1 MNRLALFASLIVGM
15 GIGYFFGWTD
25 YKRQDPWKLKCLVCQ
40 DELRGTY
47 RLNGALTDM
56 VVECER
62 KLIKKKRITAFQ
74 LQVLPELENGGLSI
88 NPDNGNSLE
97 PTQKKTTTRAPIL
110 QEDLIDQ
117 KRVLSTGEGV
127 VCPER
132 TVSGWTSYV
141 IQRDQETR
149 MVPGRTEN

>member
-1 MNRLALFASLIVGM
+1 MNRMALFVPLIVGI
-15 GIGYFFGWTD
+15 GVGYFLGWTD
-25 YKRQDPWKLKCLVCQ
+25 YKRQDPWKLKCLTCQ
-40 DELRGTY
+40 DELNGTY

-62 KLIKKKRITAFQ
+62 KLVKKKRITAFR

-88 NPDNGNSLE
+88 NPDNGNGLE
-97 PTQKKTTTRAPIL
+97 PTQKKTTMRAPTL

-132 TVSGWTSYV
+132 TISGRTSYV
-141 IQRDQETR
+141 IQRD
-149 MVPGRTEN
+149 